1 MPKTDKELK
10 KIIRE
15 AEKVLESS
23 SRPVAAGKIKISKE
37 SLKAAKAFN
46 KYKELTGKKKLSG
59 TEKRALLKY
68 TPKQVAKEGTLKQST
83 YEKRLKAFKELMN
96 RDIQPGEYA
105 DLRYLTAKQLQKR
118 IGSSYEDK
126 ATNAEG
132 ETNDSGEN
140 EFPDTFKDVDFPSV
154 RWWDVPSVIRSSAE
168 ERRSGGLLY
177 GNSRIFWDDPDKISL
192 ARLFYE
198 GIDGRQWSI
207 IMALRSIL
215 VANGYSDIL
224 ISPDESRER
233 FAVYREEWNSV
244 GELSPDYKTTRKY
257 RKKS

>member
-1 MPKTDKELK
+1 MPKTNKELK

-23 SRPVAAGKIKISKE
+23 SRPVAAGKMKISKE
-37 SLKAAKAFN
+37 ALRAAKAFN
-46 KYKELTGKKKLSG
+46 KYKELTGKKKLSDI
-59 TEKRALLKY
+59 EKRALLKY
-68 TPKQVAKEGTLKQST
+68 TPKQVAKESALKQSA
-83 YEKRLKAFKELMN
+83 YEKRLKAFRELMN

-105 DLRYLTAKQLQKR
+105 DLRYLTARQLQKR
-118 IGSSYEDK
+118 IGTYESEVSDTK
-126 ATNAEG
+126 GEG
-132 ETNDSGEN
+132 NESETDA
-140 EFPDTFKDVDFPSV
+140 FPDVFKNVDFPFV
-154 RWWDVPSVIRSSAE
+154 RWWDIPSIIRSSAE

-177 GNSRIFWDDPDKISL
+177 ENAGIFWDDPDKISL
-192 ARLFYE
+192 ARLFFE

-224 ISPDESRER
+224 ISPDESRDR
-233 FAVYREEWNSV
+233 FAVYREEWNGV
-244 GELSPDYKTTRKY
+244 EELSSDYKTTRRY

>member
-23 SRPVAAGKIKISKE
+23 SRPVIAGKMKISRE
-37 SLKAAKAFN
+37 ALRAAKAFN
-46 KYKELTGKKKLSG
+46 KYRELTGKRKLSD

-68 TPKQVAKEGTLKQST
+68 TPKQVAKESTLKQSA

-96 RDIQPGEYA
+96 REIEPGEYA

-118 IGSSYEDK
+118 IGEYKKETADTK
-126 ATNAEG
+126 DEEG
-132 ETNDSGEN
+132 KSEEN
-140 EFPDTFKDVDFPSV
+140 GFPDTFNDVDFPSV
-154 RWWDVPSVIRSSAE
+154 RWWDIPSVIRSSAE
-168 ERRSGGLLY
+168 ERRIGGLLY
-177 GNSRIFWDDPDKISL
+177 ENAGIFWDDPDKISL

-198 GIDGRQWSI
+198 GVDGRQWSI

-215 VANGYSDIL
+215 VANGHSDIL
-224 ISPDESRER
+224 ISPDESRDR
-233 FAVYREEWNSV
+233 FAVYREEWNGV
-244 GELSPDYKTTRKY
+244 EELSPDYKTTRRY

>member
-1 MPKTDKELK
+1 MPKTNKELK

-15 AEKVLESS
+15 AEKVFESS
-23 SRPVAAGKIKISKE
+23 SRPAVAGKIKISKE

-46 KYKELTGKKKLSG
+46 KYKELTGKKRLTD

-68 TPKQVAKEGTLKQST
+68 TPKQVAKESALKQST

-118 IGSSYEDK
+118 IGSYEDK
-126 ATNAEG
+126 VTNAEG
-132 ETNDSGEN
+132 ERNDSEGD

-154 RWWDVPSVIRSSAE
+154 RWWDIPSVIRSSAE
-168 ERRSGGLLY
+168 ERKSGGLLY
-177 GNSRIFWDDPDKISL
+177 ENAEIFWDDPDKISL

-198 GIDGRQWSI
+198 GIDGRQWSV

-224 ISPDESRER
+224 ISSDESRDR
-233 FAVYREEWNSV
+233 FAVYREEWNDV

>member
-1 MPKTDKELK
+1 MPKADKELK

-23 SRPVAAGKIKISKE
+23 SRPVAAGKMKISRE
-37 SLKAAKAFN
+37 ALKAAKAFN
-46 KYKELTGKKKLSG
+46 QYRELTGKKKLSDI
-59 TEKRALLKY
+59 EKRALLKY
-68 TPKQVAKEGTLKQST
+68 TPKQVAKESTLKQSA
-83 YEKRLKAFKELMN
+83 YEKRLKAFRELMN
-96 RDIQPGEYA
+96 RDIQPSEYA

-118 IGSSYEDK
+118 IGAY
-126 ATNAEG
+126 
-132 ETNDSGEN
+132 EN
-140 EFPDTFKDVDFPSV
+140 EATDTKGEENESETDKFPDVFRDVDLPSV

-168 ERRSGGLLY
+168 ERRIGGLLY
-177 GNSRIFWDDPDKISL
+177 ENAGIFWDDPDKISL
-192 ARLFYE
+192 TRLFFE

-224 ISPDESRER
+224 ISPDESRDR
-233 FAVYREEWNSV
+233 FAVYREEWSGV
-244 GELSPDYKTTRKY
+244 EELSPDYKTTRKY

>member
-15 AEKVLESS
+15 AERVLESS
-23 SRPVAAGKIKISKE
+23 SKPVAAGKIKISKE

-46 KYKELTGKKKLSG
+46 KYKELTGKKKLSD
-59 TEKRALLKY
+59 TERRALLKY
-68 TPKQVAKEGTLKQST
+68 TPKQVVKESALKQST

-118 IGSSYEDK
+118 IDLYEDK
-126 ATNAEG
+126 ITNTEG
-132 ETNDSGEN
+132 ERSDSEGDGFSDIFN
-140 EFPDTFKDVDFPSV
+140 DVDFPSV
-154 RWWDVPSVIRSSAE
+154 RWWDVPSVIRSSTE
-168 ERRSGGLLY
+168 ERKSGGLLY
-177 GNSRIFWDDPDKISL
+177 ENAEIFWDNPDKISL

-198 GIDGRQWSI
+198 GVDGRQWSV

-224 ISPDESRER
+224 ISPDESRDR
-233 FAVYREEWNSV
+233 FAVYREEWNDV

>member
-1 MPKTDKELK
+1 MPKTNKELK

-37 SLKAAKAFN
+37 ALRAAKAFN
-46 KYKELTGKKKLSG
+46 KYKELTGKKKLSDI
-59 TEKRALLKY
+59 EKRALLKY
-68 TPKQVAKEGTLKQST
+68 TPKQVAKESTLKQSV
-83 YEKRLKAFKELMN
+83 YEKRLKAFRELMN

-118 IGSSYEDK
+118 IGTYESETSDAKGDGNESEADK
-126 ATNAEG
+126 
-132 ETNDSGEN
+132 
-140 EFPDTFKDVDFPSV
+140 FPDVFKDVDFPSV
-154 RWWDVPSVIRSSAE
+154 RWWDIPSIIRSSAE
-168 ERRSGGLLY
+168 ERRAGGLLY
-177 GNSRIFWDDPDKISL
+177 ENAGIFWDDPDKISL
-192 ARLFYE
+192 ARLFFE

-207 IMALRSIL
+207 IMALRSIR

-224 ISPDESRER
+224 ISPDESRDR
-233 FAVYREEWNSV
+233 FAVYREEWNGV
-244 GELSPDYKTTRKY
+244 EELSPDYKTTRRY

>member
-1 MPKTDKELK
+1 MPKPDKELK

-15 AEKVLESS
+15 AEKVLKSS
-23 SRPVAAGKIKISKE
+23 SRPVAAGKMKTSRE
-37 SLKAAKAFN
+37 ALKAAKAFN
-46 KYKELTGKKKLSG
+46 KYKELTGKKKLSDI
-59 TEKRALLKY
+59 EKRALLKY
-68 TPKQVAKEGTLKQST
+68 TPKQVAKEGTLKQSA

-105 DLRYLTAKQLQKR
+105 DLRYLTAKQLQRR
-118 IGSSYEDK
+118 IGTYEEKSVDTKSEEIESEEDK
-126 ATNAEG
+126 
-132 ETNDSGEN
+132 
-140 EFPDTFKDVDFPSV
+140 FPDVFKEVDFPSV

-177 GNSRIFWDDPDKISL
+177 ENTGIFWDNPDKISL
-192 ARLFYE
+192 ARLFFE
-198 GIDGRQWSI
+198 GVDGRQWSI

-224 ISPDESRER
+224 ISPDESRDR
-233 FAVYREEWNSV
+233 FAVYREEWN
-244 GELSPDYKTTRKY
+244 GIEELSPDYKTTRKY

>member
-1 MPKTDKELK
+1 MPKTNKELK

-23 SRPVAAGKIKISKE
+23 SRPVAAGKMKISKE
-37 SLKAAKAFN
+37 ALRAAKAFN
-46 KYKELTGKKKLSG
+46 KYKELTGKKKLSDI
-59 TEKRALLKY
+59 EKRALLKY
-68 TPKQVAKEGTLKQST
+68 TPKQVAKESTLKQSA
-83 YEKRLKAFKELMN
+83 YEKRLKAFRELMN

-105 DLRYLTAKQLQKR
+105 DLRYLTARQLQKR
-118 IGSSYEDK
+118 IGAYENEVSDEK
-126 ATNAEG
+126 GKGNES
-132 ETNDSGEN
+132 ESD

-154 RWWDVPSVIRSSAE
+154 RWWDIPSIIRSSAE
-168 ERRSGGLLY
+168 ERRAGGLLY
-177 GNSRIFWDDPDKISL
+177 ENAGIFWDDPDKISL
-192 ARLFYE
+192 ARLFFE

-224 ISPDESRER
+224 ISPDESRDR
-233 FAVYREEWNSV
+233 FAVYREEWHDV
-244 GELSPDYKTTRKY
+244 EKLSPDYKTTRRY

>member
-1 MPKTDKELK
+1 MPKTNKELK

-15 AEKVLESS
+15 AEKALESS
-23 SRPVAAGKIKISKE
+23 SRPVVAGKMKISKE
-37 SLKAAKAFN
+37 SLRAAKAFN
-46 KYKELTGKKKLSG
+46 KYKELTGKKRLTD

-68 TPKQVAKEGTLKQST
+68 TPKQVAKESALKQST

-105 DLRYLTAKQLQKR
+105 DLRYLTARQLQKR
-118 IGSSYEDK
+118 IGLYESK
-126 ATNAEG
+126 VTNTEG
-132 ETNDSGEN
+132 ERNDSEGD
-140 EFPDTFKDVDFPSV
+140 EFPNTFKNVDFPSV
-154 RWWDVPSVIRSSAE
+154 RWWDIPSVIKSSAE

-177 GNSRIFWDDPDKISL
+177 ENAEIFWDDPDKISL

-198 GIDGRQWSI
+198 GIDGRQWSV

-224 ISPDESRER
+224 ISPDESMDR
-233 FAVYREEWNSV
+233 FAVYREEWNNV

>member
-23 SRPVAAGKIKISKE
+23 SRPVAAGKMKISRE
-37 SLKAAKAFN
+37 ALKAAKAFN
-46 KYKELTGKKKLSG
+46 RYKELTGKKKLSDI
-59 TEKRALLKY
+59 EKRALLKY
-68 TPKQVAKEGTLKQST
+68 TPKQVAKENTLKQSA
-83 YEKRLKAFKELMN
+83 YEKRLKAFRELMN
-96 RDIQPGEYA
+96 REIQPGEYA

-118 IGSSYEDK
+118 IGTYEKGSVDTK
-126 ATNAEG
+126 SEG
-132 ETNDSGEN
+132 TESE
-140 EFPDTFKDVDFPSV
+140 ESKFPDVFRDVDFPSV

-168 ERRSGGLLY
+168 ERRTGGLLY
-177 GNSRIFWDDPDKISL
+177 ENAEIFWDDPDKISL
-192 ARLFYE
+192 ARLFFE

-224 ISPDESRER
+224 ISPDESRDR
-233 FAVYREEWNSV
+233 FAVYREEWDNV
-244 GELSPDYKTTRKY
+244 GELDPDYKTTRKY

>member
-1 MPKTDKELK
+1 MN
-10 KIIRE
+10 KI
-15 AEKVLESS
+15 
-23 SRPVAAGKIKISKE
+23 
-37 SLKAAKAFN
+37 
-46 KYKELTGKKKLSG
+46 KELTGKKKLSD

-68 TPKQVAKEGTLKQST
+68 TPKQVAKESALKQST

-118 IGSSYEDK
+118 IGSYEGR
-126 ATNAEG
+126 ATNTEG
-132 ETNDSGEN
+132 EKNGSEGDK
-140 EFPDTFKDVDFPSV
+140 FPDTFKDVDFPSI
-154 RWWDVPSVIRSSAE
+154 RWWDVPSVIRSSDE

-177 GNSRIFWDDPDKISL
+177 ENAEIFWDNPDKVSL

-224 ISPDESRER
+224 ISPDESGDRL
-233 FAVYREEWNSV
+233 AVYREEWNNI

>member
-1 MPKTDKELK
+1 MPKTNKELK

-23 SRPVAAGKIKISKE
+23 SRPVAAGKMKISKE
-37 SLKAAKAFN
+37 ALRAAKAFN
-46 KYKELTGKKKLSG
+46 KYKELTGKKKLSDI
-59 TEKRALLKY
+59 EKRALLKY
-68 TPKQVAKEGTLKQST
+68 TPKQVAKESTLKQSA
-83 YEKRLKAFKELMN
+83 YEKRLKAFRELMN

-118 IGSSYEDK
+118 ISTYESEVSDIK
-126 ATNAEG
+126 GEG
-132 ETNDSGEN
+132 NESETDA
-140 EFPDTFKDVDFPSV
+140 FPDVFKDVDFPSV
-154 RWWDVPSVIRSSAE
+154 RWWDIPSIIRSSAE
-168 ERRSGGLLY
+168 ERRAGGLLY
-177 GNSRIFWDDPDKISL
+177 ENSELFWDDPDKISL
-192 ARLFYE
+192 ARLFFE

-224 ISPDESRER
+224 ISPDESRDR
-233 FAVYREEWNSV
+233 FAVYREEWNGV
-244 GELSPDYKTTRKY
+244 EELSSDYKTTRRY